1 MSALYTKTLTEISDR
16 LQRKEVSCEEVVRA
30 CLARIAATEPKLN
43 ACISVC
49 AEEAV
54 NEARAMDQAGPDAS
68 RPLWGVPVTVKDC
81 IATKGLKTTCASRML
96 ENFTPFYD
104 AWVVEQLKKAGAV
117 VVAKSNMDEFAMG
130 SSTENSRFGSCHNPF
145 GLDCVPG
152 GSSGGAAA
160 GIAAGQA
167 FGALG
172 TDTGGSIR
180 QPASFCGCVG
190 LKPTYGRVSR
200 YGAVA
205 FASSLDQIGCLTR
218 SVEDAARMLGVIAA
232 YDSRDAT
239 CAPSLIPDYAALL
252 SRVDLK
258 GIRLGLPK
266 EFWQE
271 GLCPDTR
278 ARAEAAVE
286 AAKSLGA
293 EIVDVSLPH
302 APLGVAVFYI
312 IATAEASTNLGRF
325 DGIRYGYRA
334 PDASELIDL
343 YEQSRTEG
351 FGEEV
356 KRRIILGTF
365 VLSSGYYDAY
375 YKKAAQVR
383 ALIRDDFNAAL
394 QQCDFILGPV
404 SPSVPWKLGE
414 ISGDPLKNY
423 LMDVLTVPLN
433 LAGLPGLSIPAGLG
447 SESKLPVGVQLIGPS
462 FSEDKILQA
471 GHALSQALG
480 VPAMPLI

>member
-1 MSALYTKTLTEISDR
+1 MSALYTKTLTEISGM
-16 LQRKEVSCEEVVRA
+16 LIGKEVSSEEATRA
-30 CLARIAATEPKLN
+30 CLDRIAATEPKLN
-43 ACISVC
+43 ACISLR
-49 AEEAV
+49 ADSAIE
-54 NEARAMDQAGPDAS
+54 EARALDAAGPDPS

-81 IATKGLKTTCASRML
+81 ITVKGIKTTCASRML

-104 AWVVEQLKKAGAV
+104 AWVVEELKRAGAV
-117 VVAKSNMDEFAMG
+117 IVAKSNMDEFAMG
-130 SSTENSRFGSCHNPF
+130 SSTEKSYFGPCSNPF
-145 GLDCVPG
+145 DLSRVPG
-152 GSSGGAAA
+152 GSSGGAAS

-205 FASSLDQIGCLTR
+205 LASSLDQIGCLTR
-218 SVEDAARMLGVIAA
+218 SVEDAARMLGVIAR
-232 YDSRDAT
+232 YDARDAT
-239 CAPSLIPDYAALL
+239 CAPLPLPDYSALL
-252 SRVDLK
+252 TRADLK
-258 GIRLGLPK
+258 GLRLGLPK
-266 EFWQE
+266 EFWRD

-286 AAKSLGA
+286 AARALGA
-293 EIVDVSLPH
+293 EIVDVDLPH

-312 IATAEASTNLGRF
+312 IVTAEASTNLGRF

-334 PDASELIDL
+334 PNATELIDL
-343 YEQSRTEG
+343 YEESRTEG

-383 ALIRDDFNAAL
+383 ALIRNDFEVAL
-394 QQCDFILGPV
+394 QKCDLILAPV
-404 SPSVPWKLGE
+404 SPVVPWKLGE
-414 ISGDPLKNY
+414 ISDDPLKSY

-447 SESKLPVGVQLIGPS
+447 PQSKLPVGVQLIGPA
-462 FSEDKILQA
+462 FSEDKILQV
-471 GHALSQALG
+471 GHALSQSLG
-480 VPAMPLI
+480 VPAMPLL

>member
-1 MSALYTKTLTEISDR
+1 MSVLYTKTLTEIGGL
-16 LQRKEVSCEEVVRA
+16 LQRKEVSCEEVVRSS
-30 CLARIAATEPKLN
+30 LDRIAATEPKLN
-43 ACISVC
+43 ACITVRGEG
-49 AEEAV
+49 ALD
-54 NEARAMDQAGPDAS
+54 EARALDQAGPDPA
-68 RPLWGVPVTVKDC
+68 RPLWGIPVTVKDC
-81 IATKGLKTTCASRML
+81 IAAKGLKTTCASRML

-104 AWVVEQLKKAGAV
+104 AWAVEQLKKAGAV
-117 VVAKSNMDEFAMG
+117 IVAKSNMDEFAMG
-130 SSTENSRFGSCHNPF
+130 SSTENSHFGPCSNPF
-145 GLDCVPG
+145 ALDRVPG
-152 GSSGGAAA
+152 GSSGGAAS

-218 SVEDAARMLGVIAA
+218 SVEDAARMLSVISA

-239 CAPSLIPDYAALL
+239 CAPHPVPDYAALL
-252 SRVDLK
+252 ARADLK
-258 GIRLGLPK
+258 GLRVGLPK
-266 EFWQE
+266 EFWQD
-271 GLCPDTR
+271 GLCADTR
-278 ARAEAAVE
+278 ARAEAAVD
-286 AAKSLGA
+286 AARTLGA

-334 PDASELIDL
+334 PDAGELIDL
-343 YEQSRTEG
+343 YEQTRTDG

-383 ALIRDDFNAAL
+383 ALIRDDFNTAL
-394 QQCDFILGPV
+394 QSCDFILGPV
-404 SPSVPWKLGE
+404 SPVAPWKLGE
-414 ISGDPLKNY
+414 ISGDPLKSY

-447 SESKLPVGVQLIGPS
+447 PESGLPVGVQLIGPA

-480 VPAMPLI
+480 VPSMPLV

>member
-1 MSALYTKTLTEISDR
+1 MSDLYTKSLTEISGL
-16 LQRKEVSCEEVVRA
+16 LQRKEVSCAETVSA
-30 CLARIAATEPKLN
+30 CLGRIAATEPKIN
-43 ACISVC
+43 ACISVRGED
-49 AEEAV
+49 ALA
-54 NEARAMDQAGPDAS
+54 EARALDEAGPDPS

-81 IATKGLKTTCASRML
+81 IVVKDIKTTCASRML

-117 VVAKSNMDEFAMG
+117 VIAKSNMDEFAMG
-130 SSTENSRFGSCHNPF
+130 SSSESSRFGPCCNPF
-145 GLDCVPG
+145 ALDRVPG

-160 GIAAGQA
+160 GMAAGQG

-218 SVEDAARMLGVIAA
+218 NVEDAARMLSVMAA
-232 YDSRDAT
+232 YDARDAT
-239 CAPSLIPDYAALL
+239 CAPIPVPDYAALL
-252 SRVDLK
+252 SRTDLK
-258 GIRLGLPK
+258 GVRLGLPK
-266 EFWQE
+266 EFWQD

-278 ARAEAAVE
+278 VRAEAAVD
-286 AAKSLGA
+286 AARALGA

-325 DGIRYGYRA
+325 DGIRYGHRA
-334 PDASELIDL
+334 PDATELIDL

-394 QQCDFILGPV
+394 QKCDLILGPV
-404 SPSVPWKLGE
+404 SPVVPWKLGE
-414 ISGDPLKNY
+414 ISGDPLKSY

-447 SESKLPVGVQLIGPS
+447 PESKLPVGVQLIGPS
-462 FSEDKILQA
+462 FSEDKLLQA
-471 GHALSQALG
+471 GHVLSQSLG
-480 VPAMPLI
+480 LPQMPLL